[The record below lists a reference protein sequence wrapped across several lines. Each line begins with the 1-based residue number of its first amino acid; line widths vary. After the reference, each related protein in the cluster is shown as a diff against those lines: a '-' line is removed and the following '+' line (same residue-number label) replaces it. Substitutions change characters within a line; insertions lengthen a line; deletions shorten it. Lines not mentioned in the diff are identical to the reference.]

1 MNKLLTAMLFVLAT
15 ITSASSL
22 ANETLVKLLVQSHG
36 FSELQQELA
45 LDVYASFKEVAD
57 AAKSSKG
64 GLKDYFVSVAD
75 SDQLDAAAA
84 FEAYKQWQLNID
96 GKVLQLLEDMS
107 QLHAELSVEQ
117 RQALL
122 QKLLQANAKAE

>member
-1 MNKLLTAMLFVLAT
+1 MNKLLTLALFVLAT
-15 ITSASSL
+15 VTSASTS

-36 FSELQQELA
+36 FSEQQQELA

-64 GLKDYFVSVAD
+64 GLKDYFLLVAE
-75 SDQLDAAAA
+75 SDQLDATAA

-96 GKVLQLLEDMS
+96 GKVLQLLEAMS

>member
-1 MNKLLTAMLFVLAT
+1 MTKLLTIVLFVLAT
-15 ITSASSL
+15 VTSASSS

-36 FSELQQELA
+36 FSEQQQELA

-64 GLKDYFVSVAD
+64 GLKDYFATVAE

-96 GKVLQLLEDMS
+96 GKVLQLLEAMS

>member
-96 GKVLQLLEDMS
+96 GKVLQLLEAMS

-122 QKLLQANAKAE
+122 QKLLQENARAE

>member
-1 MNKLLTAMLFVLAT
+1 MNKLLTIVLFVLAT

-36 FSELQQELA
+36 FTEQQQALA
-45 LDVYASFKEVAD
+45 LDVYASFKAVAD

-64 GLKDYFVSVAD
+64 GLKDYFVTVAQ
-75 SDQLDAAAA
+75 SDQLDATAA

-96 GKVLQLLEDMS
+96 DKVLQLLEAMS

-122 QKLLQANAKAE
+122 QKLLQANAKTE